1 MPWQS
6 RRSQAFLCAALRARA
21 GINTPSWPPIHPAWL
36 RCSSSITPVFSV
48 VAPCQA
54 VASTP
59 KMAYLFLRRPLVWG
73 SSSRPPVDEIHS
85 VRATEPARNGVV
97 ILPLTC
103 PNCGNSENFLVKT
116 LQMHLLRV
124 ADTQFQ
130 PPQEEGRPALVELL
144 CDECDSSLDLDT
156 LDDGTQR
163 ELRLTLGAR

>member
-1 MPWQS
+1 MS
-6 RRSQAFLCAALRARA
+6 
-21 GINTPSWPPIHPAWL
+21 
-36 RCSSSITPVFSV
+36 
-48 VAPCQA
+48 
-54 VASTP
+54 
-59 KMAYLFLRRPLVWG
+59 
-73 SSSRPPVDEIHS
+73 
-85 VRATEPARNGVV
+85 
-97 ILPLTC
+97 LTC

-124 ADTQFQ
+124 ADTQLQ